1 VRRSMPEIPTPHR
14 STPAAVRPLDGA
26 RALVTG
32 ASGGIGR
39 ALARALGAAGARVC
53 LVARRAERLEE
64 VARDLQKVEAT
75 ALTHPADLTRDDDVR
90 RLTER
95 ISREL
100 EGLDLLVLSSG
111 IIAHA
116 PHDAAPVGD
125 LDAQYRANVRA
136 PYLLTQ
142 SLLPLLKAAGGQ
154 VVFINSSAGL
164 QARANSGQ
172 FAATQHAFKALADSL
187 RDEVNPAGVRV
198 LSVHPGRTATE
209 RIEAVF
215 EHEGRPYRPEL
226 LLQPEDIAAM
236 VVAAVTLPRTAE
248 VTEIRIRPFLKSY

>member
-1 VRRSMPEIPTPHR
+1 MPETPAPHR
-14 STPAAVRPLDGA
+14 TMLAAGRPLDGT

-32 ASGGIGR
+32 ASGGIGSAIAR
-39 ALARALGAAGARVC
+39 ALAGAGARCC
-53 LVARRAERLEE
+53 LVARRAERLDE
-64 VARDLQKVEAT
+64 VARQLRAIEAT
-75 ALTHPADLTRDDDVR
+75 AVIHPADLSRDDDVR

-95 ISREL
+95 ISHEF

-116 PHDAAPVGD
+116 PHDAAPVED

-142 SLLPLLKAAGGQ
+142 SLLPLLKVAGGH
-154 VVFINSSAGL
+154 VVFVNSSAGL
-164 QARANSGQ
+164 QARANAGQ
-172 FAATQHAFKALADSL
+172 YSATQHAFKAIADSL
-187 RDEVNPAGVRV
+187 RDEVNAAGVRV

-209 RIEAVF
+209 RMETVF
-215 EHEGRPYRPEL
+215 EREGRPYRPDL
-226 LLQPEDIAAM
+226 LLQPDDIAAI
-236 VVAAVTLPRTAE
+236 VLAAVTLPRTAE

>member
-1 VRRSMPEIPTPHR
+1 MPETPSPHG
-14 STPAAVRPLDGA
+14 STPSAVRPLDGA

-39 ALARALGAAGARVC
+39 ALARALGTAGARVC

-64 VARDLQKVEAT
+64 VARDLQKVEA
-75 ALTHPADLTRDDDVR
+75 AVLTHPADLTRDDDVGQ
-90 RLTER
+90 LTER
-95 ISREL
+95 LVRDFA
-100 EGLDLLVLSSG
+100 GLDLLVLSSG
-111 IIAHA
+111 IISHA
-116 PHDAAPVGD
+116 PHDRARVED

-142 SLLPLLKAAGGQ
+142 RLLPLLKVSGGQ
-154 VVFINSSAGL
+154 VIFINSSAGL
-164 QARANSGQ
+164 QARASSGQ
-172 FAATQHAFKALADSL
+172 FAATQHAFKAMADSL
-187 RDEVNPAGVRV
+187 RDEVNEAGVRV

-215 EHEGRPYRPEL
+215 EREGRPYRPEL
-226 LLQPEDIAAM
+226 LLQPEDIATM